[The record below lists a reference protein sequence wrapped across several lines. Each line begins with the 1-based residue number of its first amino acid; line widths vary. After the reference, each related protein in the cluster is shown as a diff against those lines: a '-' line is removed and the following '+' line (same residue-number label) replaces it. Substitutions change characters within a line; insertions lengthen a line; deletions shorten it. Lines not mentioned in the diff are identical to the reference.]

1 MSIKKLCALGFASYL
16 LCLLVL
22 TPASWWLKLA
32 PLPPELRLGQVQGT
46 LWQGQVQALSYQQLE
61 LRQLRWQLSPWR
73 LFTGQLVVQLQA
85 GDLAE
90 QELAYL
96 NGQLRYGLGGV
107 QLRDSLLRYPVAQ
120 IAPMLQLPLPV
131 GADGTLMLDIDAY
144 QQGAPWCK
152 TLQGQASWQQA
163 RLQPPTGWI
172 DLQHIFASLACDNG
186 ELVLI
191 TDGQNPLGL
200 DVTARLQAAGRFS
213 VEGTLKPDA
222 SMPEEVHQAMQ
233 FVGAPDAE
241 GRFRIR
247 F

>member
-1 MSIKKLCALGFASYL
+1 MSIKKLLVVGVVSYL

-32 PLPPELRLGQVQGT
+32 PLPAGLKLGPVQGT
-46 LWQGQVQALSYQQLE
+46 AWQGRIQVLSYQGLE
-61 LRQLRWQLSPWR
+61 LRQVQWQLSPWR
-73 LFTGQLVVQLQA
+73 LLTGRLAVQLQA
-85 GDLAE
+85 GELAE
-90 QELAYL
+90 LDQAYIK
-96 NGQLRYGLGGV
+96 GQLRYGFSGL
-107 QLRDSLLRYPVAQ
+107 QLQDTLLRYPVREL
-120 IAPMLQLPLPV
+120 APMLRLPLPV
-131 GADGTLMLDIDAY
+131 GADGTLMLDIEQY

-152 TLQGQASWQQA
+152 TLSGQASWQEA

-172 DLQHIFASLACDNG
+172 DLQHIFASLACDDG
-186 ELVLI
+186 DLVLI

-213 VEGTLKPDA
+213 VDGTLKPDA

>member
-1 MSIKKLCALGFASYL
+1 MSTKKLVVLGVVSYL

-32 PLPPELRLGQVQGT
+32 PMPADVRLGQVQGT
-46 LWQGQVQALSYQQLE
+46 LWQGRIQVLSYQQLE
-61 LRQLRWQLSPWR
+61 LHQLQWQLSPWR
-73 LFTGQLVVQLQA
+73 LLAGQLAVQLQA

-90 QELAYL
+90 QERAYL
-96 NGQLRYGLGGV
+96 KGQLRYGFSGL
-107 QLRDSLLRYPVAQ
+107 QLQDTLVRYPVRD
-120 IAPMLQLPLPV
+120 IAPMLRLPLPV
-131 GADGTLMLDIDAY
+131 GADGMLMLDIDHY

-152 TLQGQASWQQA
+152 TLNGQASWQQA

-200 DVTARLQAAGRFS
+200 DVTARLQAAGRFA
-213 VEGTLKPDA
+213 VDGTLKPDA

-233 FVGAPDAE
+233 FVGSPDAE

>member
-1 MSIKKLCALGFASYL
+1 MSIKKLVVLGGVSYL
-16 LCLLVL
+16 FCLLVL

-32 PLPPELRLGQVQGT
+32 PLPADVRLGQVHGT
-46 LWQGQVQALSYQQLE
+46 LWQGRIQALSYQSLE
-61 LRQLRWQLSPWR
+61 LRQLQWQLSPWR
-73 LFTGQLVVQLQA
+73 LLTGTLAVQLQA
-85 GDLAE
+85 GELSEME
-90 QELAYL
+90 QAYV
-96 NGQLRYGLGGV
+96 NGQLRYGFSGL
-107 QLRDSLLRYPVAQ
+107 QLQDTLVRYPVRD
-120 IAPMLQLPLPV
+120 IAPLLRLPLPV
-131 GADGTLMLDIDAY
+131 GADGTLMLDIDVY

-172 DLQHIFASLACDNG
+172 DLQHIFASLACDEG

-213 VEGTLKPDA
+213 VDGTLKPDA

-233 FVGAPDAE
+233 FVGAPNAE

>member
-1 MSIKKLCALGFASYL
+1 MSIKKLVVVGVVSYL
-16 LCLLVL
+16 LFLVVL
-22 TPASWWLKLA
+22 MPASWWLKLA
-32 PLPPELRLGQVQGT
+32 PLPAELRLGQVNGT
-46 LWQGQVQALSYQQLE
+46 LWQGRIQALSYQSLE
-61 LRQLRWQLSPWR
+61 LRQLQWQLSPWR
-73 LFTGQLVVQLQA
+73 LLTGQLAVQLEA
-85 GDLAE
+85 G
-90 QELAYL
+90 ELAQMEQAYVK
-96 NGQLRYGLGGV
+96 GQLRYGFSGL
-107 QLRDSLLRYPVAQ
+107 QLQDTLLRYPVREL
-120 IAPMLQLPLPV
+120 APLLRLPLPV

-144 QQGAPWCK
+144 QQGTPWCK
-152 TLQGQASWQQA
+152 SLSGQASWQQA

-172 DLQHIFASLACDNG
+172 DLQHIFASLACDEG

-213 VEGTLKPDA
+213 VDGTLKPDA

-233 FVGAPDAE
+233 FVGSPDAE